1 MWKQIIESEV
11 KAPGNMV
18 YSDLSMIILQKVI
31 EHISGQPIDE
41 YVTNNFYKPM
51 GLWKMQFNPYEKTDI
66 NTIAPTEDDKLFRK
80 CVVRGT
86 VHDPGAAM
94 MGGVAGHAGLF
105 SNAESL
111 AIIFKMLMNGGSYDG
126 KRYLKK
132 ETIQLFTTQAAPN
145 TSNRRGLIFD
155 KAEMNKEK
163 SSPAARS
170 ASELTFGH
178 TGFTGTCV
186 WADPKN
192 DFLFVFLSN
201 RVYPD
206 AENTMLAKKNVR
218 TDIMEI
224 FYKAFSK

>member
-1 MWKQIIESEV
+1 
-11 KAPGNMV
+11 
-18 YSDLSMIILQKVI
+18 
-31 EHISGQPIDE
+31 
-41 YVTNNFYKPM
+41 
-51 GLWKMQFNPYEKTDI
+51 MQFNAGLKSDI
-66 NTIAPTEDDKLFRK
+66 NTIAPTENDKEFRR

-86 VHDPGAAM
+86 VHDPAAAM

-111 AIIFKMLMNGGSYDG
+111 AIIFKMFLNGGIYDG
-126 KRYLKK
+126 KRYLRK
-132 ETIQLFTTQAAPN
+132 ETIQRFTSQAAPN

-155 KAEMNKEK
+155 KPEMNKEK
-163 SSPAARS
+163 SSPAAHS

-206 AENTMLAKKNVR
+206 AENNLLAKKNVR

-224 FYKAFSK
+224 FYNGFKK